1 MKTLPKKIAATYA
14 RVSSDKQKEDK
25 TIESQTALI
34 RDYAQEND
42 YSIPTDYVLEDNGYS
57 GDMLARPGLERLRDL
72 AAEKHIDAVIIY
84 CPDRLSR
91 RYAYQ
96 VLLIEEFHKN
106 GVEVLFIKSV
116 KGETPEE
123 RLLLQ
128 FQGIIAEYERAQIM
142 ERSRRGKRHKAKQG
156 CVNVLS
162 NAPYGYKYIKKTE
175 YANAAYQINETE
187 AMIVQEIF
195 ASYTQDL
202 KAIGEIARE
211 LTQRGVLTKTGKT
224 RWERSVIWAILRNPA
239 YTGKAA
245 FGKTESCQRQ
255 RITRALR
262 QKGGFSPRSS
272 ANKERPKSE
281 WIFIPVPPLIS
292 EEQFELAAE
301 RLRKNKQ
308 LASKNTKE
316 YALLQGI
323 AHCRECGYS
332 YYLTST
338 QTTKRKIRYYRCFG
352 SDDYRHENGR
362 VCKTRPIRQDDLD
375 ELVWQ
380 QIMKL
385 LQEPSLI
392 ESELKRRL
400 EKSKDSNP
408 TRKRQKNL
416 QRQLS
421 KLQRA
426 KDKLLDAYQED
437 LIKIEEL
444 RTRMEGIR
452 QRESSLQSELESIG
466 LQMVQKQQHAE
477 LQITIAEFLE
487 SVRENAQSLDVES
500 RQKIARLL
508 IKDVEI
514 GRDSI
519 KINHCIPLSKK
530 NSNSTESV
538 NYPLCTGRALATAGE
553 HLSGSVGQR
562 TGAKRAI
569 VCALRQR

>member
-175 YANAAYQINETE
+175 YANAAYQVNETE
-187 AMIVQEIF
+187 AKIVQEIF

-255 RITRALR
+255 RITRPLR

-301 RLRKNKQ
+301 RLKKNKQ

-323 AHCRECGYS
+323 VHCRECGYS

-416 QRQLS
+416 QGQLS

-466 LQMVQKQQHAE
+466 LQMVQKQHHAE

-487 SVRENAQSLDVES
+487 SVRETAQCLDAES

-538 NYPLCTGRALATAGE
+538 NYPLCKGRD
-553 HLSGSVGQR
+553 
-562 TGAKRAI
+562 
-569 VCALRQR
+569 

>member
-175 YANAAYQINETE
+175 YANAAYQVNETE
-187 AMIVQEIF
+187 AKIVQEIF

-255 RITRALR
+255 RITRPLR

-301 RLRKNKQ
+301 RLKKNKQ

-323 AHCRECGYS
+323 VHCRECGYS

-416 QRQLS
+416 QGQLS

-466 LQMVQKQQHAE
+466 LQMVQKQHHAE

-487 SVRENAQSLDVES
+487 SVRETAQCLDAES

-538 NYPLCTGRALATAGE
+538 NYPLCKGRDLALAGE
-553 HLSGSVGQR
+553 PLS
-562 TGAKRAI
+562 
-569 VCALRQR
+569 ALV